1 MMYVEEALRVLF
13 ANKIR
18 SFLTVIGLIIG
29 VAAVIAIQVLGKGMS
44 GAVSGTLGTLNDNSF
59 ILFPNGTQAN
69 FAKAA
74 IRLSDLNDIKQN
86 VPGITD
92 ALPAGGQR
100 ELVHLGHQEY
110 RLTIVADGVNR
121 VNTQPL
127 AEGRLF
133 TQDDIDGDAYLTV
146 LSHNAYTKL
155 FPDGEDAIGKSIY
168 AGDARYVVI
177 GVLTPPPT
185 GFINVNF
192 GGDVS
197 IPYTVYIDRYLR
209 GKYAFAGKFIVDPS
223 VNLAATEVAVIDE
236 LRKLHKDAK
245 GAQYQTF
252 DKQAFSNGVGQL
264 FNVLTLVVGLIGAV
278 SLLVAGIGIMNI
290 MLVSVTERTRE
301 IGVRKA
307 IGARRGQILIQFFIE
322 ALALAGVGCGIG
334 LIVGLAIGWAVNNF
348 AIVKLTGYVAP
359 IPWLQATLIAVTFAT
374 VVTLAF
380 GTYPAYRAAA
390 LDPIEALRYE

>member
-1 MMYVEEALRVLF
+1 MMYIEEALRVLF

-29 VAAVIAIQVLGKGMS
+29 VAAVIAIQVLGKGMA

-59 ILFPNGTQAN
+59 IVLPNGTQAD
-69 FAKAA
+69 FRKAA
-74 IRLSDLNDIKQN
+74 IRLSDLAYIKQS
-86 VPGITD
+86 VPGIVE
-92 ALPAGGQR
+92 AIPAGGTR
-100 ELVHLGHQEY
+100 DLVHVGHEVH
-110 RLTIVADGVNR
+110 RFVIHGDSVNR
-121 VNTQPL
+121 FNKQPL
-127 AEGRLF
+127 AEGRTF
-133 TQDDIDGDAYLTV
+133 MQSDIDDAASVSVLTD
-146 LSHNAYTKL
+146 NAYKKL
-155 FPDGEDAIGKSIY
+155 FPDGEDALGKSVY
-168 AGDARYVVI
+168 AGDARYIVV
-177 GVLTPPPT
+177 GVLAPPPT
-185 GFINVNF
+185 GLLNATF

-197 IPYTVYIDRYLR
+197 IPYTTYINKYLH
-209 GKYAFAGKFIVDPS
+209 GKFAFAGNFTVGQGVDMPT
-223 VNLAATEVAVIDE
+223 TEVAVINE
-236 LRKLHKDAK
+236 LKRLHENTK

-252 DKQAFSNGVGQL
+252 DKATFSNGINQL
-264 FNVLTLVVGLIGAV
+264 FNVLTIVVGLIGAV

-307 IGARRGQILIQFFIE
+307 IGAKRGQILIQFFIE
-322 ALALAGVGCGIG
+322 ALALSSIGCGIG
-334 LIVGLAIGWAVNNF
+334 LVIGLAIGWAVNQF

-359 IPWLQATLIAVTFAT
+359 IPWVQASVIAVTFAT